1 MVLAARRLS
10 VLVLLGAVSAGAIS
24 AGAVSAGSVPADAG
38 AATTS
43 AALAGDATPRL
54 DPATVGQVAIA
65 ASSAPNHGR
74 VAVIVRNDTNAPV
87 NNVRIDAT
95 ATRPDGGAVT
105 SASTSSVVPA
115 TLAPGAY
122 GLAVLDFR
130 KQGVA
135 IDSVV
140 AFKVRH
146 TKAASGIDPKL
157 LVVSGLGRSAPTA
170 GKVAQT
176 LTFTVANP
184 TKRAARGPI
193 TATIMCFNEA
203 GKPVN
208 LTTARVRP
216 TGLGA
221 GKAASVSVGLAELCP
236 TALVGARSS

>member
-1 MVLAARRLS
+1 MASLARAALVALVFVS
-10 VLVLLGAVSAGAIS
+10 VGAVAGA
-24 AGAVSAGSVPADAG
+24 AGAVPREPG
-38 AATTS
+38 
-43 AALAGDATPRL
+43 LAGDATPRL
-54 DPATVGQVAIA
+54 DPVPAGQVGVV
-65 ASSAPNHGR
+65 ASSAPNRDR
-74 VAVIVRNDTNAPV
+74 VAVIVQNGTDSPV
-87 NNVRIDAT
+87 NNVRVDAT

-105 SASTSSVVPA
+105 SASTATLVPA
-115 TLAPGAY
+115 TLAPGDY

-146 TKAASGIDPKL
+146 TKAASAGDPKL
-157 LVVSGLGRSAPTA
+157 LAVSGLTRTAPTT

-193 TATIMCFNEA
+193 TATVMCFNEA

-208 LTTARVRP
+208 LTTAKVR
-216 TGLGA
+216 TAGVAA
-221 GKAASVSVGLAELCP
+221 GKDASVKVGLAELCP
-236 TALVGARSS
+236 TALVGARSA

>member
-1 MVLAARRLS
+1 MRRAS
-10 VLVLLGAVSAGAIS
+10 AVLLVVIVSMVATLAT
-24 AGAVSAGSVPADAG
+24 AGAVEPSAG
-38 AATTS
+38 
-43 AALAGDATPRL
+43 LAGDATPRL
-54 DPATVGQVAIA
+54 DPATAGSVVIA
-65 ASSAPNHGR
+65 ASSAPNRGR
-74 VAVIVRNDTNAPV
+74 VAVIVRNDTTTPV

-105 SASTSSVVPA
+105 SANTSSLVPA

-146 TKAASGIDPKL
+146 TKAASAVDPKL
-157 LVVSGLGRSAPTA
+157 LAVSGLTRSAPTA

-193 TATIMCFNEA
+193 TATVMCFNEA
-203 GKPVN
+203 GTPVN
-208 LTTARVRP
+208 LTTAKVRS
-216 TGLGA
+216 TGVAA
-221 GKAASVSVGLAELCP
+221 GKEASVKVGLAELCP